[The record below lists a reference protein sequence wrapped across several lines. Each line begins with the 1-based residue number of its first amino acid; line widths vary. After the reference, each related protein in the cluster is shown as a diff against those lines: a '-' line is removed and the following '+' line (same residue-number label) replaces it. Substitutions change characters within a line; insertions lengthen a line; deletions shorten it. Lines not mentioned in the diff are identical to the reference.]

1 VTVLDTTDLDA
12 PLSTAMRDGSK
23 TEHEAAEGST
33 FMSELLAGRIN
44 EAGYAAY
51 LLRLRLVYEAL
62 ESAGRTHHDDPL
74 VGAVHDQD
82 LERLAALDD
91 DLDHWLAMAGAP
103 GGDRHVDSPAAAAY
117 AARVTATGE
126 WGGLYVAHHYTRY
139 LGDLSGGQAIGRIL
153 DREFDLGG
161 RGISFYAFPAVP
173 KPKPY
178 KDAYRAR
185 LDALGAT
192 PEEKARIVSEV
203 QVAFRLNRAMFAE
216 LGDQLESF
224 RREPATA

>member
-1 VTVLDTTDLDA
+1 VTVLDNPHSDA

-23 TEHEAAEGST
+23 TEHEAAENSS
-33 FMSELLAGRIN
+33 FMSELLGGRIN

-51 LLRLRLVYEAL
+51 LLRLRVVYEAL
-62 ESAGRTHHDDPL
+62 ESAGRNHHDDPL

-82 LERLAALDD
+82 LERLTALDE
-91 DLDHWLAMAGAP
+91 DLDHWLSLAGLP
-103 GGDRHVDSPAAAAY
+103 VGERHVDSPAAAAY
-117 AARVTATGE
+117 AARIAGTAE

-161 RGISFYAFPAVP
+161 RGIAFYAFPAVP

-185 LDALGAT
+185 LDALGTT
-192 PEEKARIVSEV
+192 PEEKARIVTEV
-203 QVAFRLNRAMFAE
+203 QAAFQLNRAMFAE
-216 LGDQLESF
+216 LGEQLP
-224 RREPATA
+224 RWHREPATA

>member
-1 VTVLDTTDLDA
+1 VTVLDDTQFDA

-23 TEHEAAEGST
+23 IEHEAAENST

-51 LLRLRLVYEAL
+51 LLRLRVVYDAL
-62 ESAGRTHHDDPL
+62 ESVGRTHHEDPL

-82 LERLAALDD
+82 LERLAALDA
-91 DLDHWLAMAGAP
+91 DLDHWAP
-103 GGDRHVDSPAAAAY
+103 GGDREVDSPAAAAY
-117 AARVTATGE
+117 AGRILGTAPE

-161 RGISFYAFPAVP
+161 RGIAFYAFPAVP

-185 LDALGAT
+185 LDALGTT
-192 PEEKARIVSEV
+192 PEEKARIVTEV
-203 QVAFRLNRAMFAE
+203 QAAFQLNRALFAE
-216 LGDQLESF
+216 LGDQLSQF
-224 RREPATA
+224 AR